1 LIFFWIRY
9 FFDWNAKLNN
19 YFNNSCHHLIKNLI
33 FATHS
38 RKMKIVLKLV
48 LLVAIIALG
57 YFVVESIMEP
67 VRFNKE
73 KHKRSQQVVQKL
85 EDIRAAQIAYKTING
100 NYMSDWDT
108 LINFIKENEFSI
120 VKEIPDPNDT
130 TNTIVIRDT
139 IGYKP
144 IVDSLFSHRENF
156 NIDQL
161 KYVPLPQKYFN
172 NDIFKLDAGSIE
184 RGGLPVDV
192 FECSVEYDVMLKGLE
207 KQLIIN
213 LNKKVTEMNKF
224 PGLKVGSMTEASTE
238 GNWK

>member
-1 LIFFWIRY
+1 
-9 FFDWNAKLNN
+9 
-19 YFNNSCHHLIKNLI
+19 
-33 FATHS
+33 
-38 RKMKIVLKLV
+38 MKIALKLV
-48 LLVAIIALG
+48 LLVVIIVLG

-73 KHKRSQQVVQKL
+73 KDKRSKLVIQKL
-85 EDIRAAQIAYKTING
+85 EDIRTAQIAYKAINRS
-100 NYMSDWDT
+100 YMADWDT
-108 LINFIKENEFSI
+108 LINFIKENEFPI
-120 VKEIPDPNDT
+120 VKEVPDPNDT

-139 IGYKP
+139 LGFKP
-144 IVDSLFSHRENF
+144 IVDSLYGHRESF

-161 KYVPLPQKYFN
+161 KYVPLPKKYFN
-172 NDIFKLDAGSIE
+172 GETFKMDAGSIE

-192 FECSVEYDVMLKGLE
+192 FECSVSYDVILKGLTR
-207 KQLIIN
+207 QSIIN

>member
-1 LIFFWIRY
+1 
-9 FFDWNAKLNN
+9 
-19 YFNNSCHHLIKNLI
+19 
-33 FATHS
+33 
-38 RKMKIVLKLV
+38 MKIVLKLV
-48 LLVAIIALG
+48 LLVAIIVLG

-73 KHKRSQQVVQKL
+73 LDKRSELVINKM
-85 EDIRAAQIAYKTING
+85 EDIRAAQIAYKAING
-100 NYMSDWDT
+100 TYMADWDT
-108 LINFIKENEFSI
+108 LINFIKNNEFPI
-120 VKEIPDPNDT
+120 IKEVPDPNDT
-130 TNTIVIRDT
+130 TMTIVIRDT
-139 IGYKP
+139 LGYKP
-144 IVDSLFSHRENF
+144 IVDSLFSHREHF

-161 KYVPLPQKYFN
+161 KYVPLPKKYFN
-172 NDIFKLDAGSIE
+172 NEKFKLDAGSIE

-207 KQLIIN
+207 RQLIIN

>member
-1 LIFFWIRY
+1 
-9 FFDWNAKLNN
+9 
-19 YFNNSCHHLIKNLI
+19 
-33 FATHS
+33 
-38 RKMKIVLKLV
+38 MKIVLKLV
-48 LLVAIIALG
+48 LLVAIIVLG

-73 KHKRSQQVVQKL
+73 KDKRSEKVIQKL
-85 EDIRAAQIAYKTING
+85 QDIRAAQIAYKAINDT
-100 NYMSDWDT
+100 YMSDWDT
-108 LINFIKENEFSI
+108 LINFIKDNKFPI

-130 TNTIVIRDT
+130 TNTKVIRDT
-139 IGYKP
+139 LGYRS
-144 IVDSLFSHRENF
+144 IVDSLYGHRQHF

-161 KYVPLPQKYFN
+161 KYVPLPKKYFN
-172 NDIFKLDAGSIE
+172 NETFKLNAGAIE

-192 FECSVEYDVMLKGLE
+192 FECSVTYDVMLKGLNR
-207 KQLIIN
+207 QLVIN

>member
-1 LIFFWIRY
+1 
-9 FFDWNAKLNN
+9 
-19 YFNNSCHHLIKNLI
+19 
-33 FATHS
+33 
-38 RKMKIVLKLV
+38 MKIVLKLV
-48 LLVAIIALG
+48 LLVAIIVLG

-73 KHKRSQQVVQKL
+73 LDKRSEVVIKKL
-85 EDIRAAQIAYKTING
+85 EDIRAAQIAYKAIND
-100 NYMSDWDT
+100 NYMADWDT
-108 LINFIKENEFSI
+108 LINFIKENEFPI

-130 TNTIVIRDT
+130 TNTLVIRDT
-139 IGYKP
+139 LGYKP
-144 IVDSLFSHRENF
+144 IVDSLYGHREHF

-172 NDIFKLDAGSIE
+172 NETFKLDAGTIE

-192 FECSVEYDVMLKGLE
+192 FECSVTYDVMLQGLTR
-207 KQLIIN
+207 QLVIN

>member
-1 LIFFWIRY
+1 
-9 FFDWNAKLNN
+9 
-19 YFNNSCHHLIKNLI
+19 
-33 FATHS
+33 
-38 RKMKIVLKLV
+38 MKIVLKLV
-48 LLVAIIALG
+48 LLVAIIVLG

-73 KHKRSQQVVQKL
+73 KDKRSEQVIQKL
-85 EDIRAAQIAYKTING
+85 EDIRAAQIAFKAMNG
-100 NYMSDWDT
+100 SYMSDWDT
-108 LINFIKENEFSI
+108 LINFIKENEFPI
-120 VKEIPDPNDT
+120 VKEVPDPNDT

-139 IGYKP
+139 LGYKS
-144 IVDSLFSHRENF
+144 IVDSLYGHRELF

-172 NDIFKLDAGSIE
+172 NEQFQLDAGSIE

-192 FECSVEYDVMLKGLE
+192 FECSVKYDIMLKGLD
-207 KQLIIN
+207 KQLVIN
-213 LNKKVTEMNKF
+213 LNKKVTEMNKY